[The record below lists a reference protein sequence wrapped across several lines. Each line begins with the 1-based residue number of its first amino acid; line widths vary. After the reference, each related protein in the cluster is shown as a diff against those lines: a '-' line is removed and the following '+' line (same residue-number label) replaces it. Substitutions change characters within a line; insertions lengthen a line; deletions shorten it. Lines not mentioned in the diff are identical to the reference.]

1 MRHHEDR
8 LDARCAVGGIA
19 CGGRAG
25 GVSEAGSGR
34 QTAPAAFALP
44 RSGEGRSPRRRGS
57 GTRVA
62 LPSVEAMAQTPA
74 ALDPRT
80 RRAAPDLTPGPVP
93 WRAAG
98 LYVVLSL
105 GLAWLAALPLWFGGG
120 LQHPAFMPI
129 AAVVMTTPAI
139 AGAVVTFGYLRP
151 ASPWRYLGLR
161 GGPWR
166 RTLGW
171 ALGGAV
177 GAVGLTGA
185 MLVLARVL
193 GLVDLRTGPDT
204 AGSLLLIP
212 VLTLL
217 IGLTAV
223 GEEIGW
229 RGFLHTALRPLGP
242 VRALL
247 LNGAV
252 WGVWH
257 TPLLLLGYNYATT
270 SPVSIPLMIISTV
283 LIGTALAWLR
293 ERSGSIW
300 AGALTHGALNVSASY
315 LMMAFVPLP
324 QQSPTLSLLGW
335 VGWIVMG
342 TFLLAL
348 VAAGGFRSWTRRR

>member
-1 MRHHEDR
+1 
-8 LDARCAVGGIA
+8 
-19 CGGRAG
+19 
-25 GVSEAGSGR
+25 
-34 QTAPAAFALP
+34 
-44 RSGEGRSPRRRGS
+44 
-57 GTRVA
+57 VA
-62 LPSVEAMAQTPA
+62 LPTVETMAQTPA
-74 ALDPRT
+74 ALDPQT
-80 RRAAPDLTPGPVP
+80 RRTAVVHPSGAVP
-93 WRAAG
+93 WRAVG
-98 LYVVLSL
+98 LYTALSL
-105 GLAWLAALPLWFGGG
+105 GLAWLAALPLWTGGG
-120 LQHPAFMPI
+120 LQHPAFTLI

-139 AGAVVTFGYLRP
+139 AGAIVTFGYLRP
-151 ASPWRYLGLR
+151 ASPWRYLGLS

-171 ALGGAV
+171 ALGSAA

-185 MLVLARVL
+185 MLVLAQVL

-204 AGSLLLIP
+204 ISSLLLIP

-229 RGFLHTALRPLGP
+229 RGFLHSALRALGP

-293 ERSGSIW
+293 ERSGGIW

-315 LMMAFVPLP
+315 LMMAFVPLT
-324 QQSPTLSLLGW
+324 QQTPTLSLLGW

-342 TFLLAL
+342 AFLVVL